1 MSSNLSGLSLGFL
14 GTGTIT
20 SAIVTGLCTDGY
32 LCCPIVLSPRSEG
45 ISRHLAAMFAQVH
58 VASSNQAMVD
68 GSDVVVLAVRPQ
80 VAAEVLQSLTFRENH
95 QVVSLIATFSQDRIA
110 NLVSPATEI
119 TCAVPLPLVAF
130 HCGPTAIYPAGGAAA
145 SIFERLGMVVEA
157 SSEAE
162 LQALWAS
169 TSVMATYFRLQESLV
184 AWLVANGIDAAAARG
199 YMAMLF
205 DGLGRVPQTTDLPFG
220 KLAEEFAT
228 KGGLNEQCA
237 TQLTQAGV
245 FDACREAL
253 DGVLARIRT
262 GSK

>member
-1 MSSNLSGLSLGFL
+1 MSSNLSGLRLGFL

-20 SAIVTGLCTDGY
+20 SAIVAGICTDGY
-32 LCCPIVLSPRSEG
+32 LRCPILLSPRSER
-45 ISRHLAAMFAQVH
+45 IARHLAATFAQVH

-80 VAAEVLQSLTFRENH
+80 IAAEVLQSLTFREDH
-95 QVVSLIATFSQDRIA
+95 QVISLVATFSRGRITELVGPA
-110 NLVSPATEI
+110 NEVV
-119 TCAVPLPLVAF
+119 CAVPLPLVAS
-130 HCGPTAIYPAGGAAA
+130 HRGPTAIYPAGGAAA

-184 AWLVANGIDAAAARG
+184 EWLVAQGIDAAAARD

-220 KLAEEFAT
+220 KLAKEFAT

-237 TQLTQAGV
+237 AQLAQAGV
-245 FDACREAL
+245 FESL
-253 DGVLARIRT
+253 
-262 GSK
+262 S

>member
-1 MSSNLSGLSLGFL
+1 MSTATDLRLGFI

-20 SAIVTGLCTDGY
+20 AAIVTGICTEGAFRS
-32 LCCPIVLSPRSEG
+32 PILLSPRSEG
-45 ISRHLAAMFAQVH
+45 VARRLAATYAQVH
-58 VASSNQAMVD
+58 VATANQAVLD
-68 GSDVVVLAVRPQ
+68 GSDVVFLAVRPQ
-80 VAAEVLQSLTFRENH
+80 VAADVLGALRFRANH
-95 QVVSLIATFSQDRIA
+95 QVVSLVATYSLDRIRK
-110 NLVSPATEI
+110 LVRPAVDV
-119 TCAVPLPLVAF
+119 TCAAPLPLVAS
-130 HCGPTAIYPAGGAAA
+130 HRGPTAIYPAGGAAA
-145 SIFERLGMVVEA
+145 SIFARLGMVVEA

-184 AWLVANGIDAAAARG
+184 QWLVANGIDAAAARD

-237 TQLTQAGV
+237 AQLAQAGV
-245 FDACREAL
+245 FEACHDAL

-262 GSK
+262 KR